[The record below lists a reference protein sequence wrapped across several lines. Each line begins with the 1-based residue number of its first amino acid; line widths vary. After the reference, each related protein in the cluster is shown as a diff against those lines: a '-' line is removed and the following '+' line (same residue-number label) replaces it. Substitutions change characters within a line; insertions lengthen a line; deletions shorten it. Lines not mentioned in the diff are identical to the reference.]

1 MSVNGYYISRRL
13 RKALSYVAAFGKCTI
28 QTVLPVYANLG
39 EKAEEIASAEFV
51 RLGSEP
57 AGEDCDGEMGNLAE
71 AAEEV
76 GIAFYETM
84 VMLRQAS
91 INLYAAGLFHLIEQQ
106 LANICSDGAITVPA
120 PDDTKLAVVARWHE
134 CHFHLRL
141 DSMPSWSAVDELRL
155 VANTVKHA
163 ECRDA
168 EKLRKKRPELFQD
181 PVIRALLPDASGS
194 KLHLLPLSS
203 PLAGDL
209 YVTEKIFQEYSDAA
223 KRFLKE
229 LIGYFEEHGD
239 DVYPHEIASVTA
251 KS

>member
-1 MSVNGYYISRRL
+1 MTVRGYHLSRRL
-13 RKALSYVAAFGKCTI
+13 RNALTYVAAFGKCTI

-39 EKAEEIASAEFV
+39 EKAEEIATAEFA

-57 AGEDCDGEMGNLAE
+57 AGEDCGGEMGDLAE

-91 INLYAAGLFHLIEQQ
+91 INLYATGLFHLIEQQ
-106 LANICSDGAITVPA
+106 LADICNDGAITVPA
-120 PDDTKLAVVARWHE
+120 PDDTKLADVANWYER
-134 CHFHLRL
+134 HFHLRL

-163 ECRDA
+163 EGGSARQLRD
-168 EKLRKKRPELFQD
+168 RRPELFQD
-181 PVIRALLPDASGS
+181 PIIRALLPDARGS
-194 KLHLLPLSS
+194 KLPLSS

-209 YVTEKIFQEYSDAA
+209 YVTEEIFREYSDAA

-229 LIGYFEEHGD
+229 LIRYFEEHGD
-239 DVYPHEIASVTA
+239 DSYPHESPKAPEA
-251 KS
+251 D